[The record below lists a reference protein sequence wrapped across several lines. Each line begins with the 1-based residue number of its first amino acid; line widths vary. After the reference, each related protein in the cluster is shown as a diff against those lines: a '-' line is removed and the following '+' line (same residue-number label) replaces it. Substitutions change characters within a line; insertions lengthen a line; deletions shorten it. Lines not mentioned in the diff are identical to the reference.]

1 MMSEKMIR
9 YLALFAGGLFA
20 GTFGLKALSSKDA
33 KHLYTN
39 ALATALRCKDSVI
52 TSLKRAQAA
61 AEDILSD
68 AKELNE
74 SRQNAESII
83 KDDAETGDA
92 QEA

>member
-1 MMSEKMIR
+1 M
-9 YLALFAGGLFA
+9 L
-20 GTFGLKALSSKDA
+20 
-33 KHLYTN
+33 LY
-39 ALATALRCKDSVI
+39 
-52 TSLKRAQAA
+52 RAQAA

-74 SRQNAESII
+74 SRQNAETII

>member
-39 ALATALRCKDSVI
+39 ALATALRC
-52 TSLKRAQAA
+52 
-61 AEDILSD
+61 
-68 AKELNE
+68 
-74 SRQNAESII
+74 
-83 KDDAETGDA
+83 
-92 QEA
+92 